1 MNNCR
6 LIASVA
12 CIGLVAVPAMA
23 DTDRVN
29 DSLNLTTAN
38 QRYRVTYT
46 DGGKENYVAEYSAH
60 LDRHMWEGGE
70 PSTLLHPVDTRHCDW
85 QFRSYITRKVYYP
98 NRAGVRFE
106 LPGLAKP
113 FQRDASGRGG
123 GFVLLQGHAQTC
135 NSASSS
141 FDQESSSYQADVNA
155 ALAGV
160 MAADADAVRRDIG
173 AAIQSVK
180 SVDPI

>member
-1 MNNCR
+1 MR
-6 LIASVA
+6 KHLLLGSA
-12 CIGLVAVPAMA
+12 LVLLAAGPALA
-23 DTDRVN
+23 DIDRVN
-29 DSLNLTTAN
+29 DVRDLTNAT

-60 LDRHMWEGGE
+60 LERHMWEGGE

-135 NSASSS
+135 NDAASS
-141 FDQESSSYQADVNA
+141 FDQESSSYAADVNA
-155 ALAGV
+155 ALATV
-160 MAADADAVRRDIG
+160 MTSDADAVKRDIG
-173 AAIQSVK
+173 VAIQSVR
-180 SVDPI
+180 SVEPL